1 MSPLRL
7 IPLVFLPLLIGAL
20 SALPEQPAR
29 PATAQVSPAQPARLV
44 AVQDARAAQPQTA
57 SSQAVQGPIV
67 PFVGS
72 NVPEMGR

>member
-7 IPLVFLPLLIGAL
+7 VPLVFLPLLIGAL
-20 SALPEQPAR
+20 SALPEAAPG
-29 PATAQVSPAQPARLV
+29 PATAQVSPVQPARLV
-44 AVQDARAAQPQTA
+44 AVQEARVPPAQTA
-57 SSQAVQGPIV
+57 SPQASPVPIV

>member
-20 SALPEQPAR
+20 SALPEDGPR
-29 PATAQVSPAQPARLV
+29 PATAQVSSLPPARLI
-44 AVQDARAAQPQTA
+44 AVREGAAAPLPRA
-57 SSQAVQGPIV
+57 SSQAADTQIV

>member
-20 SALPEQPAR
+20 SALPEDGPR
-29 PATAQVSPAQPARLV
+29 PATAQVSPVPPARLV
-44 AVQDARAAQPQTA
+44 AVQEARVPQARTA
-57 SSQAVQGPIV
+57 SSQASPAPIV